1 MAKVTPSHKS
11 AKQKFFIIDQVSP
24 GEFPWSCMLL
34 TDENKFIGPCTVV
47 PEDYD
52 NEVSSGTYRVITT
65 AHKLISL
72 KENE

>member
-1 MAKVTPSHKS
+1 M
-11 AKQKFFIIDQVSP
+11 SP